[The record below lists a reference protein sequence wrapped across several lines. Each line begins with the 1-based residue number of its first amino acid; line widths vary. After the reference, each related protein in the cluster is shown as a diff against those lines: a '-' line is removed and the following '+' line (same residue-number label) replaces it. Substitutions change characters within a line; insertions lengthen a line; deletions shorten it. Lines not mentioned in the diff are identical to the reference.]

1 MTGAQALEAWL
12 QSLDARD
19 ASPHTR
25 RAYEGA
31 VSHFLGWAEGP
42 AAVDWHRPGRR
53 QLRAYLAV
61 LSAQGLAKRSI
72 ASHLAALRSFYRYGR
87 REGWVSGDPWAAVVT
102 PRLPGRLPQVLEVD
116 DVERLLDAVQ
126 GSAAP
131 VDAMPLELRDRA
143 IVELAY
149 AGGLRIS
156 ELSALTITDL
166 DLRRG
171 EVRVLGKGRKER
183 MTLLGAPARDALE
196 VWLTEGRPQLR
207 KRTSAADTGTVFLNH
222 RGGPLG
228 VRGMRERIDRLAVRA
243 GLPDGPGS
251 PVFVTARGRRLART
265 SAWAIV
271 KSAAERAD
279 LSDRVS
285 PHTLRHSFA
294 THLLEGGA
302 DLRVVQELL
311 GHATISTTQ
320 LYTHVTGERIRE
332 AYSRAH
338 PRA

>member
-12 QSLDARD
+12 RSLDARD

-156 ELSALTITDL
+156 ELSVLTITDL

-243 GLPDGPGS
+243 GLPDG
-251 PVFVTARGRRLART
+251 
-265 SAWAIV
+265 
-271 KSAAERAD
+271 
-279 LSDRVS
+279 VS

-294 THLLEGGA
+294 SHMLEGGA

-311 GHATISTTQ
+311 GHASLATTQ
-320 LYTHVTGERIRE
+320 IYTHVSPGRLQASYR
-332 AYSRAH
+332 AAH
-338 PRA
+338 PRAKATQATRPTASTDDREA